1 MKEIDARSLILG
13 VLFCVTAAVFYE
25 TVFHSLLAKTIYTNS
40 LILASLVTIT
50 VTGVYFWIFFIRG
63 KNGNGFELTQKTL
76 VKNKEEKEN
85 KQLEQPEESEQEKL
99 KREFKHR
106 IITKTDSDEEDVC
119 LSLSVCE
126 IRKPL
131 SLD

>member
-1 MKEIDARSLILG
+1 MKEIDARSLTLG
-13 VLFCVTAAVFYE
+13 VLLCVTAAVFYE

-85 KQLEQPEESEQEKL
+85 NWNSQKKANKKS
-99 KREFKHR
+99 
-106 IITKTDSDEEDVC
+106 
-119 LSLSVCE
+119 
-126 IRKPL
+126 
-131 SLD
+131 